1 MTVRTYQRS
10 PDLRPVYARVVA
22 YGLLRRARVL
32 GRHDELPDVVLRLEG
47 VVPDAGHLAAYRR
60 VCGFP
65 EDGPVPATYSHV
77 LSFPLSLEL
86 MTDRSFPLPLSGLVH
101 VRNTLTQYRQVD
113 PGERLTVLVH
123 AEDLRPHDK
132 GVQFDLVSEVR
143 AGDEPVWH
151 QVSTYLHRQ
160 GGSGRSRSTVG
171 GGSGGPDSAHGADGS
186 SPEPR
191 WEEVARFEVDASV
204 SPRYA
209 GMSGDR
215 NPHHLHPMLAKV
227 FGFRSMPAHGMWTK
241 ARALAG
247 LQDRLPPRFTIT
259 GSFERPL
266 LLPAR
271 VVLAVA
277 GDDTDRDPR
286 PYALFDEER
295 DKPYLTGTVDTR
307 S

>member
-1 MTVRTYQRS
+1 MNVRTYERS
-10 PDLRPVYARVVA
+10 PDLRPVYARVVG
-22 YGLLRRARVL
+22 YGLLRRARLL
-32 GRHDELPDVVLRLEG
+32 GRHNQLPDVALRLEA

-60 VCGFP
+60 VCGFA

-101 VRNTLTQYRQVD
+101 VRNTLTQYREVD

-143 AGDEPVWH
+143 VADELVWH
-151 QVSTYLHRQ
+151 QSSTYLHRQ
-160 GGSGRSRSTVG
+160 GGAGRSGSAGR
-171 GGSGGPDSAHGADGS
+171 GGSGGSDDG

-191 WEEVARFEVDASV
+191 WEEVERFGVDASV

-215 NPHHLHPMLAKV
+215 NPHHLHPLLAKV

-247 LQDRLPPRFTIT
+247 LADRLPPRFTIT

-277 GDDTDRDPR
+277 DQGDPR

>member
-1 MTVRTYQRS
+1 MNVRTLQRS
-10 PDLRPVYARVVA
+10 PDLRPVYVRVLA
-22 YGLLRRARVL
+22 YGLLRRAGLL
-32 GRHDELPDVVLRLEG
+32 GRHDQLPDLQLVLED
-47 VVPDAGHLAAYRR
+47 VVPDPGQLAAYRR
-60 VCGFP
+60 VCGFGGG
-65 EDGPVPATYSHV
+65 GPVPATFSHV

-101 VRNTLTQYRQVD
+101 VRNTLTQYREVD

-132 GVQFDLVSEVR
+132 GVQFDMVSEVR

-160 GGSGRSRSTVG
+160 GGSGGGSGS
-171 GGSGGPDSAHGADGS
+171 GGSGGADDG

-191 WEEVARFEVDASV
+191 WEEVERFGVDASV

-215 NPHHLHPMLAKV
+215 NPHHLHPLLAKV
-227 FGFRSMPAHGMWTK
+227 FGFRAMPAHGMWTK

-247 LQDRLPPRFTIT
+247 LQDRLPPRFGIT

-271 VVLAVA
+271 VVLSV
-277 GDDTDRDPR
+277 GDSGDPR

>member
-32 GRHDELPDVVLRLEG
+32 GRRDELPDVALRLED
-47 VVPDAGHLAAYRR
+47 VVPDAGQLAAYRR
-60 VCGFP
+60 VCGFAG
-65 EDGPVPATYSHV
+65 DGPVPATYSHV

-101 VRNTLTQYRQVD
+101 VRNILTQYREVD
-113 PGERLTVLVH
+113 PTERLTVLVH

-132 GVQFDLVSEVR
+132 GVQLDLVSEVR
-143 AGDEPVWH
+143 GGDEPVWH

-160 GGSGRSRSTVG
+160 GGSGRS
-171 GGSGGPDSAHGADGS
+171 GSAGRGSAHGADGDS
-186 SPEPR
+186 AEPR
-191 WEEVARFEVDASV
+191 WEEVARFGVDASV

-215 NPHHLHPMLAKV
+215 NPHHLHPLLAKV
-227 FGFRSMPAHGMWTK
+227 FGFRSMPAHGMWTE

-247 LQDRLPPRFTIT
+247 LADRVPPRFTIT

-277 GDDTDRDPR
+277 ADGADGADGEPWT
-286 PYALFDEER
+286 YALFDEER

>member
-1 MTVRTYQRS
+1 MNVRTYERS
-10 PDLRPVYARVVA
+10 PDLRPVYARVVG
-22 YGLLRRARVL
+22 YGLLRRARLL
-32 GRHDELPDVVLRLEG
+32 GRHDRLPDVALRLED

-60 VCGFP
+60 VCGFA
-65 EDGPVPATYSHV
+65 DGGPVPATYSHV

-101 VRNTLTQYRQVD
+101 VRNTLTQYREVD

-132 GVQFDLVSEVR
+132 GVQFDMVSEVR
-143 AGDEPVWH
+143 VSDELVWH
-151 QVSTYLHRQ
+151 QSSTYLHRQ
-160 GGSGRSRSTVG
+160 GRAGRSGSAGRGSS
-171 GGSGGPDSAHGADGS
+171 GGSGDT

-191 WEEVARFEVDASV
+191 WEELERFGVDASV

-215 NPHHLHPMLAKV
+215 NPHHLHPLLAKV

-247 LQDRLPPRFTIT
+247 LADRLPARFTIT

-277 GDDTDRDPR
+277 EEGDPR

-295 DKPYLTGTVDTR
+295 EKPYLTGTVDTR

>member
-1 MTVRTYQRS
+1 MTVRTLERS

-22 YGLLRRARVL
+22 YGLLRRVGLL
-32 GRHDELPDVVLRLEG
+32 GRHERLPDVALVLED
-47 VVPDAGHLAAYRR
+47 VVPDAGQLAAYRR
-60 VCGFP
+60 VCGFA
-65 EDGPVPATYSHV
+65 ESGPVPATFSHV
-77 LSFPLSLEL
+77 LSFPLSLDL
-86 MTDRSFPLPLSGLVH
+86 MTDRSFPLPLTGLVH
-101 VRNTLTQYRQVD
+101 VRNTLTQYREVD
-113 PGERLTVLVH
+113 PTERLTVLVH

-132 GVQFDLVSEVR
+132 GVQFDMVSEVR

-160 GGSGRSRSTVG
+160 GGSGRSGSAGRGRSR
-171 GGSGGPDSAHGADGS
+171 GSDDG

-191 WEEVARFEVDASV
+191 WEEVTRFGVDASV

-215 NPHHLHPMLAKV
+215 NPHHLHPLLATV

-247 LQDRLPPRFTIT
+247 LADRLPPRFTVT

-277 GDDTDRDPR
+277 GDGTDGDPR

>member
-1 MTVRTYQRS
+1 MNVRTYERS

-22 YGLLRRARVL
+22 YGLLRRARLL
-32 GRHDELPDVVLRLEG
+32 GRHDRLPDVTLRLED
-47 VVPDAGHLAAYRR
+47 VAPEAGHLAAYRR
-60 VCGFP
+60 VCGFA

-101 VRNTLTQYRQVD
+101 VRNTLTQYREVD

-123 AEDLRPHDK
+123 AEDLRPHHK

-143 AGDEPVWH
+143 AGDEAVWH

-160 GGSGRSRSTVG
+160 GGSGSGS
-171 GGSGGPDSAHGADGS
+171 GSGGADEGS
-186 SPEPR
+186 EPR
-191 WEEVARFEVDASV
+191 WEEVERFGVDASV

-215 NPHHLHPMLAKV
+215 NPHHLHPLLAKV
-227 FGFRSMPAHGMWTK
+227 FGFRAMPAHGMWTK

-247 LQDRLPPRFTIT
+247 LQDRLPPRFHIT

-271 VVLAVA
+271 VVLAV
-277 GDDTDRDPR
+277 GDEPDPW

-307 S
+307 PDAPRSETP